1 MKHTELQPFFK
12 ERLIELL
19 HKDTLDSHRV
29 RTHNAF
35 SLLKELKELICGW
48 KKNKIKQFET
58 VQLCIQETIDM
69 VQHDTNLIFSSYDK
83 SLLILDMDD
92 FSKTGERNI
101 LKANRLIFALN
112 KCITDNSSSYL
123 KNIFNSIEQILFP
136 DEEFVDNEFIPK
148 CQELDN
154 YTTALCCE
162 LINIG
167 YSKIHLY
174 VFTKQNYEREDEFRI
189 LFNRFRDKFLIHTEK
204 RYTIIFR
211 LYIPDRMLKDLVIPE
226 LADCI
231 EARYLNE
238 YARKRF
244 PKFIQSN
251 KSTRFYIQEICSLDS
266 ISAIKKG
273 KELLFNLLDQLH
285 LGMCSLNITIPDKA
299 LIVTTQR
306 DNNSIYER
314 GTQFLLDGRYS
325 DDITLS
331 TRFRE
336 HINKIKLNNN
346 IRQEVKDRLDSAMRH
361 LRIGNNNEELE
372 QRFINYW
379 IALEFIFSSPE
390 TNENTYTRLK
400 TNLTNILTCCY
411 AKRNLLAL
419 NEQLIQNGKIPSG
432 TLYWEQENLDD
443 FIRNEENL
451 LLRYRLL
458 KIKSH
463 LFGHADK
470 RKNYIENHEK
480 NLNRHLARIYRMRN
494 ELIHEA
500 AIKQNIENITSNLRY
515 YLVFVLNQLIVFFA
529 TYNSSD
535 IIDMEDFF
543 YEYEFKK
550 KMIRKDWDFSKLV
563 NMQLEMDLLK

>member
-19 HKDTLDSHRV
+19 HKDTLDSYRV

-48 KKNKIKQFET
+48 KKNRIKQFET

-69 VQHDTNLIFSSYDK
+69 IENDTNLTFSSYDK
-83 SLLILDMDD
+83 SLLLQDMDD
-92 FSKTGERNI
+92 FSKTGEKNV
-101 LKANRLIFALN
+101 LKANRLIFALS
-112 KCITDNSSSYL
+112 KCIIDNSSSYL
-123 KNIFNSIEQILFP
+123 KNIFNSIEQVLFN
-136 DEEFVDNEFIPK
+136 DEEFADNNFIPK
-148 CQELDN
+148 SQELDN
-154 YTTALCCE
+154 HITALCCE

-174 VFTKQNYEREDEFRI
+174 VYVIQTCEKEDDFRT
-189 LFNRFRDKFLIHTEK
+189 LFNKFKDKFLGHTQK
-204 RYTIIFR
+204 QYTVIFK
-211 LYIPDRMLKDLVIPE
+211 LYISDKTLKELAIPE
-226 LADCI
+226 LSENI
-231 EARYLNE
+231 EDRYLND
-238 YARKRF
+238 YARRKF
-244 PKFIQSN
+244 SKFIQSN
-251 KSTRFYIQEICSLDS
+251 KSIRFYTQGICSLDS

-273 KELLFNLLDQLH
+273 KELLLNLLDQLH

-299 LIVTTQR
+299 LVVTTER
-306 DNNSIYER
+306 DNTLIYER
-314 GTQFLLDGRYS
+314 GTQFLLDGSYS
-325 DDITLS
+325 DDIALS

-336 HINKIKLNNN
+336 HLNKIKLNMN
-346 IRQEVKDRLDSAMRH
+346 IKQEVKDRLDSAMRH

-400 TNLTNILTCCY
+400 TNLINILTCCY
-411 AKRNLLAL
+411 VKRNILSL
-419 NEQLIQNGKIPSG
+419 NEQLIQKEKISAG
-432 TLYWEQENLDD
+432 MLYWRQDKLDE
-443 FIRNEENL
+443 FIDNEENL

-463 LFGHADK
+463 LFGHSDK
-470 RKNYIENHEK
+470 RKIYIENHEK

-529 TYNSSD
+529 TYSSNGV
-535 IIDMEDFF
+535 IDMEDFF

-550 KMIRKDWDFSKLV
+550 KMIRKDWDFNQLV
-563 NMQLEMDLLK
+563 EMQLEMDLLK